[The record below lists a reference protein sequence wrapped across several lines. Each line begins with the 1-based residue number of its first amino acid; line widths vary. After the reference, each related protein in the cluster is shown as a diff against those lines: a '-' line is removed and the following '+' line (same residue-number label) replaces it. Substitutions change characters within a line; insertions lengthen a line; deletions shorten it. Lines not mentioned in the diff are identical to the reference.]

1 MNILSIVLSNVLIYA
16 YLHIYA
22 HSHFFLKNT
31 ILSCSLLLSMNI
43 VWCTYIRLSKIVEVT
58 DAVRFVIS
66 LIISYFVSIILV
78 STFIDELGFFRTII
92 EMVFTGILYVVVAF
106 VGFIYSM
113 IHSIRYDKK

>member
-22 HSHFFLKNT
+22 HSYFFLKNT

-43 VWCTYIRLSKIVEVT
+43 VWCTYIRLSKIVNVT

-66 LIISYFVSIILV
+66 LVISYFVSIILV
-78 STFIDELGFFRTII
+78 STFINDLGFFRTII
-92 EMVFTGILYVVVAF
+92 EMVFVGILHVITVF